1 MELKTIDPKECTR
14 WSLADRSGFE
24 FGDLHNLGEDIKK
37 NGQIEPILVRPSENK
52 DFKYEVIAGSRRWKA
67 CLDAHLP
74 LTAII
79 QPLTDSRAA
88 IAQIKENQK
97 LDLSDYSKGMS
108 YSKLLASDVLTLA
121 ELSNNL
127 NCSKAKL
134 HNFLSFAKVPQ
145 EIWIATCNMSKVSSR
160 AAATIYSLSKKGEQ
174 YIKALIE
181 IAEEIKNGAGSA
193 TIEKLVYEIITGG
206 FNNDDE
212 EEIITDPS
220 GSVLASWKKGGI
232 FFSKNINVDRKK
244 LNKLLLEFLQN

>member
-1 MELKTIDPKECTR
+1 M
-14 WSLADRSGFE
+14 
-24 FGDLHNLGEDIKK
+24 
-37 NGQIEPILVRPSENK
+37 
-52 DFKYEVIAGSRRWKA
+52 
-67 CLDAHLP
+67 
-74 LTAII
+74 
-79 QPLTDSRAA
+79 
-88 IAQIKENQK
+88 
-97 LDLSDYSKGMS
+97 
-108 YSKLLASDVLTLA
+108 
-121 ELSNNL
+121 
-127 NCSKAKL
+127 
-134 HNFLSFAKVPQ
+134 PQ

-232 FFSKNINVDRKK
+232 FFSKNINVDKKK